1 MKKLFNIS
9 FAVLLGLGVI
19 STSIAL
25 KNNTTINEANATV
38 HADNYADYTYS
49 GSYYNG
55 IDFSKSEGTRISVV
69 SIIISMNSSVC
80 FVDSCVVL

>member
-49 GSYYNG
+49 GS
-55 IDFSKSEGTRISVV
+55 F
-69 SIIISMNSSVC
+69 
-80 FVDSCVVL
+80 